1 MNFFVTVGIQWMLQ
15 NVEKI
20 TNYSADEESMAP
32 TNERLSQ
39 FHAFL
44 EKTEYSKF
52 FVWIDFD

>member
-1 MNFFVTVGIQWMLQ
+1 MTIFVTVGIQWMLQ

-20 TNYSADEESMAP
+20 TNYSAEEEAMAP